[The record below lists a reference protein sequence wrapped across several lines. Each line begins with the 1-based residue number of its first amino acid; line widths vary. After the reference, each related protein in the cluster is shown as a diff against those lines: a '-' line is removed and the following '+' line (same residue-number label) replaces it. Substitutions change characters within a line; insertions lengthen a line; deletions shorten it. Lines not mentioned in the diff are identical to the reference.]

1 MTTEPSSTTTP
12 ENTDHQEPPGQTAEV
27 SSSQPEQQP
36 ESQPPANDDNDDD
49 HLIEP
54 QIYIQGEDSDPI
66 FRHAR
71 GGGQSLISALAH
83 QVERDQWRRTRT
95 TAPQNG
101 GYSTILHEQSSSF
114 RIDDDDDDSDDE
126 DDDVRGAIP
135 KVHDRFVNEFQP
147 RDDLEEGDDPLHP
160 TTSSSKAKSR
170 NGGYAKISRP
180 LRSAKDGAGA
190 GGTGR
195 WDWLVERV
203 TLTNDRHRR
212 ILLYILGL
220 VFLLLV
226 ALSVGMDLLFSQRNG
241 AQAASLESLMSG
253 EADFGGP
260 VGNNGAVAVVNPA
273 GSNGTAQDIAKP
285 VSTEPADPAKPQD
298 KLESGAI
305 ACFQETSEI
314 QGAVDLY
321 LMAFY
326 HNTSMMREFDK
337 VVGSIYGIDITEWC
351 LGEKLRDVSHLFAS
365 TRSSY
370 APLFNEDI
378 SGWDV
383 SRIENMESMFS
394 GATNFNQPLR
404 AWNTSNVK
412 NMAGLF
418 ADAHE
423 FNQDISMWDTSNVVN
438 MTYTFGRALKFS
450 QPLNDWNVAKVQ
462 TFQAMFEQAY
472 KFNQPLDKWDTS
484 SALQMGRMF
493 HYATSFNQPIN
504 SWNVSQVV
512 SLYGMFLVAK
522 SFNQPLDLWKPD
534 QAKYMNQMFSRA
546 ETFDQDLCSWGPSL
560 AGRNVSVN
568 QMFKTTKCTMPGDPN
583 VNASPP
589 DPLCSSC
596 T

>member
-1 MTTEPSSTTTP
+1 MTTESSSATP
-12 ENTDHQEPPGQTAEV
+12 VNDEYQEPPGQTEETTP
-27 SSSQPEQQP
+27 SQQQQP
-36 ESQPPANDDNDDD
+36 ELDDD

-54 QIYIQGEDSDPI
+54 QIYIHGEDSDPI

-71 GGGQSLISALAH
+71 AGGQSLISALAH
-83 QVERDQWRRTRT
+83 QVERDQWRSSRTRT
-95 TAPQNG
+95 TAPENG
-101 GYSTILHEQSSSF
+101 GYSTILAEHSSSF
-114 RIDDDDDDSDDE
+114 RIDDDDDDDSEVDI
-126 DDDVRGAIP
+126 RGAPP

-147 RDDLEEGDDPLHP
+147 LDDLEEQAGDPLHS
-160 TTSSSKAKSR
+160 SSSKAKSR
-170 NGGYAKISRP
+170 NDGYAKISRP
-180 LRSAKDGAGA
+180 LRPVHNAAAAA
-190 GGTGR
+190 GGAGR

-212 ILLYILGL
+212 IFLYILGSA
-220 VFLLLV
+220 FLFLV
-226 ALSVGMDLLFSQRNG
+226 ALFVGMDLILSRRDG
-241 AQAASLESLMSG
+241 IQAPLESMMG
-253 EADFGGP
+253 GGADLAGP
-260 VGNNGAVAVVNPA
+260 VGNNGAMAVVNPT

-285 VSTEPADPAKPQD
+285 VSAQPADPAEPGDQ
-298 KLESGAI
+298 LESGAI

-314 QGAVDLY
+314 QSAVDLY

-326 HNTSMMREFDK
+326 HNTSMMREFDLI
-337 VVGSIYGIDITEWC
+337 VGSVYGIDITEWC
-351 LGEKLRDVSHLFAS
+351 LGEKLRDLSHLFSS

-394 GATNFNQPLR
+394 GATSFNQPLR
-404 AWNTSNVK
+404 AWNTSSVK

-418 ADAHE
+418 ANAYA

-462 TFQAMFEQAY
+462 TFHAMFEQAY
-472 KFNQPLDKWDTS
+472 AFNQPLDKWDTS
-484 SALQMGRMF
+484 SALHMERMF
-493 HYATSFNQPIN
+493 HFATSFNQPIN
-504 SWNVSQVV
+504 SWNVSRVGGM
-512 SLYGMFLVAK
+512 YGMFWVAK

-534 QAKYMNQMFSRA
+534 QAKYLGQMFFRA
-546 ETFDQDLCSWGPSL
+546 EAYNQDLCSWGPSL

-568 QMFKTTKCTMPGDPN
+568 QMFKSTQCTMTGDPN
-583 VNASPP
+583 LTASPP